1 MNQQSNSK
9 KSNLS
14 FSIIG
19 AVAIIVIVA
28 LVYWAWPYL
37 SRLSDPDQIRD
48 LIIRSGTWGPLVF
61 ICMQVV
67 QILVAPIPGQVIGLI
82 GGFLFGPFL
91 GLLYTIIGA
100 TIGFTLVFLLTRKL
114 GRPFVERV
122 VSKKNVDRF
131 DHLTKEKGA
140 WVFFFIFLLPAF
152 PDDLIAFIAGL
163 TAIPIRT
170 LILISLAGRLPGYAV
185 LVFMGN
191 GLTYENLNPVV
202 ASLALLLFFFALAG
216 WKRRWLREF
225 AEHQNRTQFITE
237 QWNLYWHK
245 IIFWVIVIV
254 VLLVIAYE
262 AATVIPI
269 QR

>member
-1 MNQQSNSK
+1 MNRYSNSR
-9 KSNLS
+9 KSNSSLL
-14 FSIIG
+14 IIG
-19 AVAIIVIVA
+19 VGILIVIAA
-28 LVYWAWPYL
+28 LVYWGWPYL
-37 SRLSDPDQIRD
+37 SLLSDPDRIRD

-61 ICMQVV
+61 ISMQVV

-91 GLLYTIIGA
+91 GLLYSIIGA
-100 TIGFTLVFLLTRKL
+100 TIGFTLVFMLTRKL

-122 VSKKNVDRF
+122 VDKKNVDRF

-170 LILISLAGRLPGYAV
+170 LILISVAGRLPGYAV

-202 ASLALLLFFFALAG
+202 VSLVLLLFFLALA
-216 WKRRWLREF
+216 WFKKRWLHEF
-225 AEHQNRTQFITE
+225 VEHKNRTQFITD

-245 IIFWVIVIV
+245 IILWVIIIV
-254 VLLVIAYE
+254 VLLVIAYQ